1 MTHQQVTCLSFC
13 AGWGATQGCV
23 GGRGEPPPQ
32 GCLGGRVGCILRGS
46 RVTLTAG
53 PAGLGEMTTEWTV
66 GTGLS
71 WCPLVSGAVSDVG
84 WVTGH
89 CGQQK
94 PYWPVPQQRLGQKRR

>member
-1 MTHQQVTCLSFC
+1 ML
-13 AGWGATQGCV
+13 AGEQLRGVWGGV
-23 GGRGEPPPQ
+23 VSPPH
-32 GCLGGRVGCILRGS
+32 RAACILRGS

-94 PYWPVPQQRLGQKRR
+94 PHWPVPQQRLGQKRR